1 MRAPHR
7 DHLLFRSPIDAI
19 MAFLATGWPLANA
32 WSNSPNIWWPGDR
45 SWCVA
50 TDIDLC
56 HTYIGGSRECI
67 EAILSHPDL
76 EALPTT
82 LDASTY
88 LISDTVPYHLSS
100 LHDLTGSG
108 LVVA

>member
-1 MRAPHR
+1 M
-7 DHLLFRSPIDAI
+7 
-19 MAFLATGWPLANA
+19 
-32 WSNSPNIWWPGDR
+32 
-45 SWCVA
+45 A

-67 EAILSHPDL
+67 EVILSHPYL

-88 LISDTVPYHLSS
+88 LISDIINAPEKFQG
-100 LHDLTGSG
+100 GSE
-108 LVVA
+108 

>member
-1 MRAPHR
+1 MHR
-7 DHLLFRSPIDAI
+7 KWRN
-19 MAFLATGWPLANA
+19 LAMSETGVCEANPCTHAMPLWKLRQVDNH
-32 WSNSPNIWWPGDR
+32 P
-45 SWCVA
+45 
-50 TDIDLC
+50 
-56 HTYIGGSRECI
+56 YIGGSRECI

-88 LISDTVPYHLSS
+88 LISDTVPNHLSS